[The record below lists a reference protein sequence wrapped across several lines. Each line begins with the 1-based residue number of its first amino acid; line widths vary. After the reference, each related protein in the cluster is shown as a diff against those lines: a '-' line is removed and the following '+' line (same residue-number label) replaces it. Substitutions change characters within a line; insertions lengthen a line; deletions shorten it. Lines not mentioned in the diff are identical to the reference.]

1 MKLLFVYNADSGIL
15 SSLKDTVHKAVSPNT
30 YQCNLC
36 KVTFGATS
44 MKDDW
49 ETFVESLPYD
59 VEFLHRDEFQEQYP
73 EKQDEPLPAL
83 FIIKENTI
91 EQAISTKA
99 INEARS
105 VTDLIATVSSFL
117 EKINKDK
124 NI

>member
-36 KVTFGATS
+36 KVTFGTTS
-44 MKDDW
+44 MKESW
-49 ETFVESLPYD
+49 KSFVESLPYD

-73 EKQDEPLPAL
+73 EKNDEPLPAL
-83 FIIKENTI
+83 FIIEDESI
-91 EQAISTKA
+91 ESAISAETINKA
-99 INEARS
+99 HS
-105 VTDLIATVSSFL
+105 VTDLITTVSSFL
-117 EKINKDK
+117 ERMNKDK